1 MLFLYHIYMII
12 YICIYIYDVSLNL
25 ENIAPTALS
34 LAFSLYNISWK
45 LFHISIYELA
55 FSS

>member
-1 MLFLYHIYMII
+1 MII